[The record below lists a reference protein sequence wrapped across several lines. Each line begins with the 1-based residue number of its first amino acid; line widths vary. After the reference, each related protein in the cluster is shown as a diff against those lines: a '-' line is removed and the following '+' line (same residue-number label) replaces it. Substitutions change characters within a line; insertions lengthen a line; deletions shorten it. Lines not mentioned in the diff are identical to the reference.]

1 MIGVGTWVWVWM
13 GTCTGF
19 WIGIDVGIIA
29 GVVDIKFW
37 FDDCI
42 YWCLV
47 ESLLLVFVIG
57 AITGIVTV
65 FVAVDTDDVEFTDC
79 WVLRGIGLII
89 GAKIIGLDEVL
100 NDPTD
105 VDDAVLTVYIIFGL
119 LVIRL
124 VSVTNLGWS
133 IIVIVFFY

>member
-1 MIGVGTWVWVWM
+1 M
-13 GTCTGF
+13 G
-19 WIGIDVGIIA
+19 IVA

-37 FDDCI
+37 FDDYV

-65 FVAVDTDDVEFTDC
+65 FVAVDTDVVELTDC
-79 WVLRGIGLII
+79 WVLGGIGLTI

-119 LVIRL
+119 LVIRW
-124 VSVTNLGWS
+124 VSVTNLGWL
-133 IIVIVFFY
+133 IVVMVFFY